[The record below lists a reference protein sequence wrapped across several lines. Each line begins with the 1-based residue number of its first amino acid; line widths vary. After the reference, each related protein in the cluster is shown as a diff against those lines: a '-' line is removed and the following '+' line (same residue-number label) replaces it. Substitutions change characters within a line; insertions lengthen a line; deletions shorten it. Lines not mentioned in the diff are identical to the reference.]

1 MSEKV
6 FFVLFDAKIKTSAEK
21 KQYCLFVKH
30 LKREGF
36 SLMQKSVY
44 IKYCVDSL
52 SLKVQSG
59 RIKRFT
65 PNNIQVIIL
74 SVSKQAFV
82 NGAYYNCRCPQLQ
95 ANKSVFCI

>member
-21 KQYCLFVKH
+21 RQYCLFVKR

-59 RIKRFT
+59 RIRRFT

-82 NGAYYNCRCPQLQ
+82 NGTYYNCRCPRLQ
-95 ANKSVFCI
+95 ENKSVFCI